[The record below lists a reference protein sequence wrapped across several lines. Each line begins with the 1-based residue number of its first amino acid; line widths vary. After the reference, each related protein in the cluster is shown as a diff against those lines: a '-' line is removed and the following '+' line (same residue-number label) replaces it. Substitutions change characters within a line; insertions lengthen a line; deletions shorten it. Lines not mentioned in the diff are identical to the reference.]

1 MQSRGGGAL
10 MQIWPKKG
18 RKPLLSYPAVQVAV
32 YYDVAAGS
40 VIGRKDP
47 PDTRGIKEKIQII

>member
-1 MQSRGGGAL
+1 L